1 MSITY
6 DPEKWTNPLRVQ
18 EFRPPRRKASEL
30 TLVSLRELRYFN
42 ETEGTPK
49 NPGAFAAFVREEDTD
64 EPAGRE
70 NPDESSE

>member
-18 EFRPPRRKASEL
+18 EFRPPRRKAAEL
-30 TLVSLRELRYFN
+30 TLVSLRELRFFN
-42 ETEGTPK
+42 ETEGASK
-49 NPGAFAAFVREEDTD
+49 NPKAFAAFVREEEPD

-70 NPDESSE
+70 FPNESTD